1 MISIW
6 KLGLVFLIALIV
18 LGPETL
24 ARLAYQA
31 GRVLRHGRN
40 LAAQYQQSLQTLT
53 KKDESPP
60 SESSE
65 PKS

>member
-18 LGPETL
+18 LGPEAL

-31 GRVLRHGRN
+31 GRALRRGRR
-40 LAAQYQQSLQTLT
+40 LAEQYHQSLQRLT
-53 KKDESPP
+53 KDE
-60 SESSE
+60 E
-65 PKS
+65 